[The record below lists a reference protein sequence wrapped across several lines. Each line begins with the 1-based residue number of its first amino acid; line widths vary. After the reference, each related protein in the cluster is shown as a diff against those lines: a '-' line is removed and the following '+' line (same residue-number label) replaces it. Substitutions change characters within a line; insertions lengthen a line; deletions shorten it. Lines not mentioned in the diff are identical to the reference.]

1 MFMRRI
7 VCAVFYF
14 LLELV
19 HQPMILTAVNGPARQ
34 LRANTKSL
42 FFTASGQHTLIRPME
57 QSRAES

>member
-19 HQPMILTAVNGPARQ
+19 HQPMILTAVIGPARCDVSSGPTPNHYFSQ
-34 LRANTKSL
+34 QAVSSL
-42 FFTASGQHTLIRPME
+42 
-57 QSRAES
+57 